1 MTYTGKDQDRR
12 YTGDNADVTYNVKRC
27 IHAKE
32 CVTRLSQVFNPDQR
46 PWIQVGDTAGD
57 SLVDVVSAC
66 PSGALHLVRKDGGA
80 PERVPAVNR
89 ISVQKDG
96 PFHLTGRLS
105 ISAKDVEIAEET
117 RATLCRCGASDN
129 KPFCDNSHKE
139 IGFTD
144 SAPSVPRLANATDAD
159 GGVLHIIALP
169 NGSLSLSGSLSIV
182 DATGAEIFAGNHVLL
197 CRCGGSSSMPFCDD
211 THQTNGFQTE

>member
-1 MTYTGKDQDRR
+1 MAYTLQDKDRHYIGK
-12 YTGDNADVTYNVKRC
+12 NADVTYNVTRC

-32 CVTRLSQVFNPDQR
+32 CITRLSQVFDPDR
-46 PWIQVGDTAGD
+46 WPWLQVGDTPGD

-66 PSGALHLVRKDGGA
+66 PSGALHVRRKDGGDSE
-80 PERVPAVNR
+80 PVPAENR
-89 ISVQKDG
+89 ITVQKDG
-96 PFHLTGRLS
+96 PLHVRGNLKIT
-105 ISAKDVEIAEET
+105 AAEVNIAGET
-117 RATLCRCGASDN
+117 RAMLCRCGASVY
-129 KPFCDNSHKE
+129 KPFCDNSHNE

-144 SAPSVPRLANATDAD
+144 SVPSVPRLANATDAD

-169 NGSLSLSGSLSIV
+169 NGSLSLSGSMSIV

-211 THQTNGFQTE
+211 THQTNGFKTE